1 MHKSEII
8 IQMEALVEQKLIHMD
23 IVINLYEMVDE
34 SVRESLLV
42 HTFDRIE
49 NTMDEIQKVDILFVT
64 KLDRFKGLNQIREL
78 SELDALDQQRF
89 KKLKGFIEIA
99 SEKQGI
105 IKGFEEKHEALRLE
119 LKRKELNGVKQS
131 TAASAYGKIN
141 KF

>member
-1 MHKSEII
+1 
-8 IQMEALVEQKLIHMD
+8 MEALVEQKLMHMD
-23 IVINLYEMVDE
+23 TVINLYEMLDE

-42 HTFDRIE
+42 HTFERIDE
-49 NTMDEIQKVDILFVT
+49 TLDEIQKMDILFVT

-78 SELDALDQQRF
+78 SELDAVDQKLF

-99 SEKQGI
+99 REKQMI
-105 IKGFEEKHEALRLE
+105 LEGFEKKYEAIRSE

-131 TAASAYGKIN
+131 IAASAYGKIN